1 MHLVE
6 RDQCLNF
13 IFPFS
18 LKISTMIIKM
28 KKNLTI
34 KCDNLLFLIFC
45 ITQNSGSMIIER
57 VPKYLLLASFI
68 LLRTLL
74 LAHYNVILE

>member
-1 MHLVE
+1 MLLVE
-6 RDQCLNF
+6 REQCLNF
-13 IFPFS
+13 IFAIS
-18 LKISTMIIKM
+18 LKISTIIIKIN
-28 KKNLTI
+28 KKLTI
-34 KCDNLLFLIFC
+34 KCGNLLFLIFC

-57 VPKYLLLASFI
+57 MPKYLLLASFI